1 MTVFTNRSYD
11 VLKFV
16 AQIFLPAAGTLY
28 FTVAQ
33 IWGLP
38 KAEEVVGTITAADV
52 FLGLLL
58 GLAAKQYNDSDSKYD
73 GALVVEED
81 NEGKKTFNLELH
93 TDDPYA
99 LDRKKEI
106 VFKVQPQK

>member
-1 MTVFTNRSYD
+1 MLNNRSYD
-11 VLKFV
+11 VIKFV
-16 AQIFLPAAGTLY
+16 AQILLPAFGTLY

-58 GLAAKQYNDSDSKYD
+58 GLAANQYNNSDSKYD
-73 GALVVEED
+73 GALVVEEN
-81 NEGKKTFNLELH
+81 NEGKKVFNLELH

-99 LDRKKEI
+99 LDQKKEI
-106 VFKVQPQK
+106 IFKVQPNK